1 MSLSMQEILP
11 DGGLASF
18 QNEVSKLADL
28 GRYEDAYIVHAAEGE
43 TIVPMAVF
51 DENPRLK
58 AMLFAQMRGMGIDPQ
73 RYIVGNELNSINPVT
88 GQPEFFLKKIFKQ
101 AKKAVKKLAP
111 YAGTIAGIA
120 GLGPMGSAIVGAGVP
135 LLMGEDMSA
144 AIAGGLGGYG
154 AGSAFGTAEW
164 ARRAGKT
171 GYDDYALA
179 KLFGDQGGIGPAF
192 DQVKKNLGFGKT
204 AGSQKLD
211 AETISQLGLEDN
223 ATWADI
229 AKDESLRKRHDWL
242 VKKGVIKNPASAA
255 NWAPWLKAG
264 SAFSPAILEG
274 MKPDDS
280 PMGMPHGW
288 DNIYPSNP
296 WYGNWAAPGT
306 IDAMAAGNAD
316 GGIIQKFE
324 NGGKVDID
332 IKEIESLMQYNEMTY
347 EEAKEYLENLKRK
360 EMNTGGI
367 VQLAEGTGPRGVHP
381 GTSLDEIIENVHRAD
396 RSLFLRGGEKKLNV
410 PYDEM
415 MNKQMMNF
423 LIEEFERGPTDFE
436 RKYGNKVTETIRGI
450 MGLRTK
456 EDLTRD
462 QGAVFDDNSSEI
474 VGYNIANGG
483 IINTYDNGGPVDMPY
498 DPEGTREEITEMYP
512 AFPYLSEKYENT
524 RNKRKD
530 FNPLDYKEAYL
541 MLMQNMKPDTDRE
554 IHEQEFLNWFNIDP
568 NSEEF
573 EDRKNR
579 LLRLLSNMPQGGF
592 GYESIEE
599 HRAEDGFEVFQNQ
612 NAIPGPVGSGIG
624 FGMER
629 ANQELAFAEGG
640 IAHLSAGAF
649 PRMTGAIA
657 GPGGPKDDMVP
668 AMLSD
673 GEFVMTAEAVRNA
686 GGGDRREGARRM
698 YQLMNQLQGAA

>member
-1 MSLSMQEILP
+1 MQEILP

-73 RYIVGNELNSINPVT
+73 RYIVGSEFNSINPIT
-88 GQPEFFLKKIFKQ
+88 GQPEFFLKKIFKE

-120 GLGPMGSAIVGAGVP
+120 GMGPWASAAIGAGVP

-154 AGSAFGTAEW
+154 AGSAMGTAKMFG
-164 ARRAGKT
+164 GKD
-171 GYDDYALA
+171 DDYALA

-192 DQVKKNLGFGKT
+192 NQVKHNLGFGKATSGTQLT
-204 AGSQKLD
+204 AKQAEIAGEGAKVGDSVSKLTDSQ
-211 AETISQLGLEDN
+211 
-223 ATWADI
+223 ADRLMNRGFEFKHGELI
-229 AKDESLRKRHDWL
+229 
-242 VKKGVIKNPASAA
+242 NPASAA
-255 NWAPWLKAG
+255 NWAPWLKVG
-264 SAFSPAILEG
+264 SAFAPAIVEG
-274 MKPDDS
+274 LKQDDS

-288 DNIYPSNP
+288 DNIYPSSP

-316 GGIIQKFE
+316 GGIIQKFNQGSGE
-324 NGGKVDID
+324 EGVVDID
-332 IKEIESLMQYNEMTY
+332 LDSLTWGQRQEYEDLIKLRDYSPTDAFLTARSMD
-347 EEAKEYLENLKRK
+347 L
-360 EMNTGGI
+360 NTGGI

-381 GTSLDEIIENVHRAD
+381 GTEDPGIKGTEDA
-396 RSLFLRGGEKKLNV
+396 V
-410 PYDEM
+410 PELLSNRLQEEQDKQTMPYGEM

-423 LIEEFERGPTDFE
+423 LIEEFEQGPTDFE
-436 RKYGNKVTETIRGI
+436 RKYGNKVTETIRRILGV
-450 MGLRTK
+450 RTK
-456 EDLTRD
+456 EDLARD
-462 QGAVFDDNSSEI
+462 QGAIFGDNSSEI

-483 IINTYDNGGPVDMPY
+483 IINSYNKDQEY
-498 DPEGTREEITEMYP
+498 TE
-512 AFPYLSEKYENT
+512 SKYA
-524 RNKRKD
+524 D
-530 FNPLDYKEAYL
+530 
-541 MLMQNMKPDTDRE
+541 
-554 IHEQEFLNWFNIDP
+554 
-568 NSEEF
+568 
-573 EDRKNR
+573 
-579 LLRLLSNMPQGGF
+579 
-592 GYESIEE
+592 
-599 HRAEDGFEVFQNQ
+599 
-612 NAIPGPVGSGIG
+612 
-624 FGMER
+624 
-629 ANQELAFAEGG
+629 GG

-673 GEFVMTAEAVRNA
+673 GEFVMTADAVRNA
-686 GGGDRREGARRM
+686 GGGSRREGARRM
-698 YQLMNQLQGAA
+698 YQLMNQLEQGAMV

>member
-1 MSLSMQEILP
+1 MQEILP

-73 RYIVGNELNSINPVT
+73 RYIVGSEFNSINPIT
-88 GQPEFFLKKIFKQ
+88 GQPEFFLKKIFKE

-120 GLGPMGSAIVGAGVP
+120 GLGPGWSAAIGAGVP

-154 AGSAFGTAEW
+154 AGSAMGTAKMFG
-164 ARRAGKT
+164 GKD
-171 GYDDYALA
+171 DDYALA

-192 DQVKKNLGFGKT
+192 NQVKHNLGFGKATSGTQLT
-204 AGSQKLD
+204 AKQAEIAGEGAKVGDSVSKLTDSQ
-211 AETISQLGLEDN
+211 
-223 ATWADI
+223 ADRLMNRGFEFKHGELI
-229 AKDESLRKRHDWL
+229 
-242 VKKGVIKNPASAA
+242 NPASAT

-264 SAFSPAILEG
+264 SAFAPAIVEG
-274 MKPDDS
+274 LKQDDS

-288 DNIYPSNP
+288 DNIYPSSP

-316 GGIIQKFE
+316 GGIIQKFNQGSGE
-324 NGGKVDID
+324 EGVVDID
-332 IKEIESLMQYNEMTY
+332 LDSLTWGQRQEYEDLIKLRDYSPTDAFLTARSMH
-347 EEAKEYLENLKRK
+347 L
-360 EMNTGGI
+360 NTGGI
-367 VQLAEGTGPRGVHP
+367 IQLAEGTGLRGVHP
-381 GTSLDEIIENVHRAD
+381 GTEEPGIKGTEDA
-396 RSLFLRGGEKKLNV
+396 V
-410 PYDEM
+410 PALLSNRLQEEQDKQTMPYGEM

-423 LIEEFERGPTDFE
+423 LIEEFEQGPTDFE
-436 RKYGNKVTETIRGI
+436 RKYGNKVTETIRRILGV
-450 MGLRTK
+450 RTK
-456 EDLTRD
+456 EDLARD
-462 QGAVFDDNSSEI
+462 QGAIFGDNSSEI

-483 IINTYDNGGPVDMPY
+483 IINSYNKDQEY
-498 DPEGTREEITEMYP
+498 TE
-512 AFPYLSEKYENT
+512 SKYA
-524 RNKRKD
+524 D
-530 FNPLDYKEAYL
+530 
-541 MLMQNMKPDTDRE
+541 
-554 IHEQEFLNWFNIDP
+554 
-568 NSEEF
+568 
-573 EDRKNR
+573 
-579 LLRLLSNMPQGGF
+579 
-592 GYESIEE
+592 
-599 HRAEDGFEVFQNQ
+599 
-612 NAIPGPVGSGIG
+612 
-624 FGMER
+624 
-629 ANQELAFAEGG
+629 GG

-698 YQLMNQLQGAA
+698 YQLMNQLQQGAMV

>member
-1 MSLSMQEILP
+1 MQEILP

-73 RYIVGNELNSINPVT
+73 RYIVGSEFNSINPIT
-88 GQPEFFLKKIFKQ
+88 GQPEFFLKKIFKE

-120 GLGPMGSAIVGAGVP
+120 GMGPWASAAIGAGVP

-154 AGSAFGTAEW
+154 AGSAMGTAKMFG
-164 ARRAGKT
+164 GKD
-171 GYDDYALA
+171 DDYALA

-192 DQVKKNLGFGKT
+192 NQVKHNLGFGKATSGTQLT
-204 AGSQKLD
+204 AKQAEIAGEGAKVGDSVSKLTDSQ
-211 AETISQLGLEDN
+211 
-223 ATWADI
+223 ADRLMNRGFEFKHGELI
-229 AKDESLRKRHDWL
+229 
-242 VKKGVIKNPASAA
+242 NPASAA

-264 SAFSPAILEG
+264 SAFAPAIVEG
-274 MKPDDS
+274 LKQDDS

-288 DNIYPSNP
+288 DNIYPSSP

-316 GGIIQKFE
+316 GGIIQKFNQGSGE
-324 NGGKVDID
+324 EGVVDID
-332 IKEIESLMQYNEMTY
+332 LDSLTWGQRQEYEDLIKLRDYSPTDAFLTARSMD
-347 EEAKEYLENLKRK
+347 L
-360 EMNTGGI
+360 NTGGI
-367 VQLAEGTGPRGVHP
+367 VQLAEGTGLRGVHP
-381 GTSLDEIIENVHRAD
+381 GTEEPGIKGTEDA
-396 RSLFLRGGEKKLNV
+396 V
-410 PYDEM
+410 PALLSNRLQEEQDKQTMPYGEM

-423 LIEEFERGPTDFE
+423 LIEEFEQGPTDFE
-436 RKYGNKVTETIRGI
+436 RKYGNKVTETIRRILGV
-450 MGLRTK
+450 RTK
-456 EDLTRD
+456 EDLARD
-462 QGAVFDDNSSEI
+462 QGAIFGDNSSEI

-483 IINTYDNGGPVDMPY
+483 IINSYNKDQEY
-498 DPEGTREEITEMYP
+498 TE
-512 AFPYLSEKYENT
+512 SKYA
-524 RNKRKD
+524 D
-530 FNPLDYKEAYL
+530 
-541 MLMQNMKPDTDRE
+541 
-554 IHEQEFLNWFNIDP
+554 
-568 NSEEF
+568 
-573 EDRKNR
+573 
-579 LLRLLSNMPQGGF
+579 
-592 GYESIEE
+592 
-599 HRAEDGFEVFQNQ
+599 
-612 NAIPGPVGSGIG
+612 
-624 FGMER
+624 
-629 ANQELAFAEGG
+629 GG

-673 GEFVMTAEAVRNA
+673 GEFVMTADAVRNA
-686 GGGDRREGARRM
+686 GGGSRREGARRM
-698 YQLMNQLQGAA
+698 YQLMNQLEQGAMV

>member
-1 MSLSMQEILP
+1 MQEILP

-73 RYIVGNELNSINPVT
+73 RYIVGSEFNSINPIT
-88 GQPEFFLKKIFKQ
+88 GQPEFFLKKIFKE

-120 GLGPMGSAIVGAGVP
+120 GMGPWASAAIGAGVP

-154 AGSAFGTAEW
+154 AGSAMGTAKMFG
-164 ARRAGKT
+164 GKD
-171 GYDDYALA
+171 DDYALA

-192 DQVKKNLGFGKT
+192 NQVKHNLGFGKATSGTQLT
-204 AGSQKLD
+204 AKQAEIAGEGAKVGDSVSKLTDSQ
-211 AETISQLGLEDN
+211 
-223 ATWADI
+223 ADRLMNRGFEFKHGELI
-229 AKDESLRKRHDWL
+229 
-242 VKKGVIKNPASAA
+242 NPASAT
-255 NWAPWLKAG
+255 NWAPWLKVG
-264 SAFSPAILEG
+264 SAFAPAIVEG
-274 MKPDDS
+274 LKQDDS

-288 DNIYPSNP
+288 DNIYPSSP

-316 GGIIQKFE
+316 GGIIQKFNQGSGE
-324 NGGKVDID
+324 EGVVDID
-332 IKEIESLMQYNEMTY
+332 LDSLTWGQRQEYEDLIKLRDYSPTDAFLTARSMD
-347 EEAKEYLENLKRK
+347 L
-360 EMNTGGI
+360 NTGGI

-381 GTSLDEIIENVHRAD
+381 GTEEPGIKGTEDA
-396 RSLFLRGGEKKLNV
+396 V
-410 PYDEM
+410 PALLSNRLQEEQDKQTMPYGEM

-423 LIEEFERGPTDFE
+423 LIKEFEQGPTDFE
-436 RKYGNKVTETIRGI
+436 RKYGNKVTETIRRILGV
-450 MGLRTK
+450 RTK
-456 EDLTRD
+456 EDLARD
-462 QGAVFDDNSSEI
+462 QGAIFGDNSSEI

-483 IINTYDNGGPVDMPY
+483 IINSYNKDQEY
-498 DPEGTREEITEMYP
+498 TE
-512 AFPYLSEKYENT
+512 SKYA
-524 RNKRKD
+524 D
-530 FNPLDYKEAYL
+530 
-541 MLMQNMKPDTDRE
+541 
-554 IHEQEFLNWFNIDP
+554 
-568 NSEEF
+568 
-573 EDRKNR
+573 
-579 LLRLLSNMPQGGF
+579 
-592 GYESIEE
+592 
-599 HRAEDGFEVFQNQ
+599 
-612 NAIPGPVGSGIG
+612 
-624 FGMER
+624 
-629 ANQELAFAEGG
+629 GG

-673 GEFVMTAEAVRNA
+673 GEFVMTADAVRNA
-686 GGGDRREGARRM
+686 GGGSRREGARRM
-698 YQLMNQLQGAA
+698 YQLMNQLEQGAMV

>member
-1 MSLSMQEILP
+1 MQEILP

-73 RYIVGNELNSINPVT
+73 RYIVGSEFNSINPIT
-88 GQPEFFLKKIFKQ
+88 GQPEFFLKKIFKE

-120 GLGPMGSAIVGAGVP
+120 GLGPGWSAAIGAGVP

-154 AGSAFGTAEW
+154 AGSAMGTAKMFG
-164 ARRAGKT
+164 GKD
-171 GYDDYALA
+171 DDYALA

-192 DQVKKNLGFGKT
+192 NQVKHNLGFGKATSGTQLT
-204 AGSQKLD
+204 AKQAEIAGEGAKVGDSVSKLTDSQ
-211 AETISQLGLEDN
+211 
-223 ATWADI
+223 ADRLMNRGFEFKHGELI
-229 AKDESLRKRHDWL
+229 
-242 VKKGVIKNPASAA
+242 NPASAA
-255 NWAPWLKAG
+255 NWAPWLKVG
-264 SAFSPAILEG
+264 SAFAPAIVEG
-274 MKPDDS
+274 LKQDDS

-288 DNIYPSNP
+288 DNIYPSSP

-316 GGIIQKFE
+316 GGIIQKFNQGSGE
-324 NGGKVDID
+324 EGVVDID
-332 IKEIESLMQYNEMTY
+332 LDSLTWGQRQEYEDLIKLRDYSPTDAFLTARSMD
-347 EEAKEYLENLKRK
+347 L
-360 EMNTGGI
+360 NTGGI
-367 VQLAEGTGPRGVHP
+367 VQLAEGTGLRGVHP
-381 GTSLDEIIENVHRAD
+381 GTEEPGIKGTEDA
-396 RSLFLRGGEKKLNV
+396 V
-410 PYDEM
+410 PALLSNRLQEEQDKQTMPYGEM

-423 LIEEFERGPTDFE
+423 LIEEFEQGPTDFE
-436 RKYGNKVTETIRGI
+436 RKYGNKVTETIRRILGV
-450 MGLRTK
+450 RTK
-456 EDLTRD
+456 EDLARD
-462 QGAVFDDNSSEI
+462 QGAIFGDNSSEI

-483 IINTYDNGGPVDMPY
+483 IINSYNKDQEY
-498 DPEGTREEITEMYP
+498 TE
-512 AFPYLSEKYENT
+512 SKYA
-524 RNKRKD
+524 D
-530 FNPLDYKEAYL
+530 
-541 MLMQNMKPDTDRE
+541 
-554 IHEQEFLNWFNIDP
+554 
-568 NSEEF
+568 
-573 EDRKNR
+573 
-579 LLRLLSNMPQGGF
+579 
-592 GYESIEE
+592 
-599 HRAEDGFEVFQNQ
+599 
-612 NAIPGPVGSGIG
+612 
-624 FGMER
+624 
-629 ANQELAFAEGG
+629 GG

-698 YQLMNQLQGAA
+698 YQLMNQLQQGAMV

>member
-1 MSLSMQEILP
+1 MQEILP

-73 RYIVGNELNSINPVT
+73 RYIVGSEFNSINPIT
-88 GQPEFFLKKIFKQ
+88 GQPEFFLKKIFKE

-120 GLGPMGSAIVGAGVP
+120 GMGPWASAAIGAGVP

-154 AGSAFGTAEW
+154 AGSAMGTAKMFG
-164 ARRAGKT
+164 GKD
-171 GYDDYALA
+171 DDYALA

-192 DQVKKNLGFGKT
+192 NQVKHNLGFGKATSGTQLT
-204 AGSQKLD
+204 AKQAEIAGEGAKVGDSVSKLTDSQ
-211 AETISQLGLEDN
+211 
-223 ATWADI
+223 ADRLMNRGFEFKHGELI
-229 AKDESLRKRHDWL
+229 
-242 VKKGVIKNPASAA
+242 NPASAA
-255 NWAPWLKAG
+255 NWAPWLKVG
-264 SAFSPAILEG
+264 SAFAPAIVEG
-274 MKPDDS
+274 LKQDDS

-288 DNIYPSNP
+288 DNIYPSSP

-316 GGIIQKFE
+316 GGIIQKFNQGSGE
-324 NGGKVDID
+324 EGVVDID
-332 IKEIESLMQYNEMTY
+332 LDSLTWGQRQEYEDLIKLRDYSPTDAFLTARSMD
-347 EEAKEYLENLKRK
+347 L
-360 EMNTGGI
+360 NTGGI

-381 GTSLDEIIENVHRAD
+381 GTEEPGIKGTEDA
-396 RSLFLRGGEKKLNV
+396 V
-410 PYDEM
+410 PALLSNRLQEEQDKQTMPYGEM

-423 LIEEFERGPTDFE
+423 LIEEFEQGPTDFE
-436 RKYGNKVTETIRGI
+436 RKYGNKVTETIRRILGV
-450 MGLRTK
+450 RTK
-456 EDLTRD
+456 EDLARD
-462 QGAVFDDNSSEI
+462 QGAIFGDNSSEI

-483 IINTYDNGGPVDMPY
+483 IINSYNKDQEY
-498 DPEGTREEITEMYP
+498 TE
-512 AFPYLSEKYENT
+512 SKYA
-524 RNKRKD
+524 D
-530 FNPLDYKEAYL
+530 
-541 MLMQNMKPDTDRE
+541 
-554 IHEQEFLNWFNIDP
+554 
-568 NSEEF
+568 
-573 EDRKNR
+573 
-579 LLRLLSNMPQGGF
+579 
-592 GYESIEE
+592 
-599 HRAEDGFEVFQNQ
+599 
-612 NAIPGPVGSGIG
+612 
-624 FGMER
+624 
-629 ANQELAFAEGG
+629 GG

-673 GEFVMTAEAVRNA
+673 GEFVMTADAVRNA
-686 GGGDRREGARRM
+686 GGGSRREGARRM
-698 YQLMNQLQGAA
+698 YQLMNQLEQGAMV

>member
-1 MSLSMQEILP
+1 MQEILP

-73 RYIVGNELNSINPVT
+73 RYIVGSEFNSINPIT
-88 GQPEFFLKKIFKQ
+88 GQPEFFLKKIFKE

-120 GLGPMGSAIVGAGVP
+120 GMGPWASAAIGAGVP

-154 AGSAFGTAEW
+154 AGSAMGT
-164 ARRAGKT
+164 RGQ
-171 GYDDYALA
+171 DYIWDEGIFA
-179 KLFGDQGGIGPAF
+179 KGSMDQL
-192 DQVKKNLGFGKT
+192 KENLGFGK
-204 AGSQKLD
+204 
-211 AETISQLGLEDN
+211 
-223 ATWADI
+223 ATSGTELTKAQADRLMNRGFEFKHGELI
-229 AKDESLRKRHDWL
+229 
-242 VKKGVIKNPASAA
+242 NPASAT

-264 SAFSPAILEG
+264 SAFAPAIVEG
-274 MKPDDS
+274 LKQDDS

-288 DNIYPSNP
+288 DNIYPSSP

-316 GGIIQKFE
+316 GGIIQKFNQGSGE
-324 NGGKVDID
+324 EGVVDID
-332 IKEIESLMQYNEMTY
+332 LDSLTWGQRQEYEDLIKLRDYSPTDAFLTARSMD
-347 EEAKEYLENLKRK
+347 L
-360 EMNTGGI
+360 NTGGI

-381 GTSLDEIIENVHRAD
+381 GTEEPGIKGTEDA
-396 RSLFLRGGEKKLNV
+396 V
-410 PYDEM
+410 PALLSNRLQEEQDKQTMPYGEM

-423 LIEEFERGPTDFE
+423 LIEEFEQGPTDFE
-436 RKYGNKVTETIRGI
+436 RKYGNKVTETIRRILGV
-450 MGLRTK
+450 RTK
-456 EDLTRD
+456 EDLARD
-462 QGAVFDDNSSEI
+462 QGAIFGDNSSEI

-483 IINTYDNGGPVDMPY
+483 IINSYNKDQEY
-498 DPEGTREEITEMYP
+498 TE
-512 AFPYLSEKYENT
+512 SKYA
-524 RNKRKD
+524 D
-530 FNPLDYKEAYL
+530 
-541 MLMQNMKPDTDRE
+541 
-554 IHEQEFLNWFNIDP
+554 
-568 NSEEF
+568 
-573 EDRKNR
+573 
-579 LLRLLSNMPQGGF
+579 
-592 GYESIEE
+592 
-599 HRAEDGFEVFQNQ
+599 
-612 NAIPGPVGSGIG
+612 
-624 FGMER
+624 
-629 ANQELAFAEGG
+629 GG

-673 GEFVMTAEAVRNA
+673 GEFVMTADAVRNA
-686 GGGDRREGARRM
+686 GGGSRREGARRM
-698 YQLMNQLQGAA
+698 YQLMNQLEQGAMV

>member
-1 MSLSMQEILP
+1 MQEILP

-73 RYIVGNELNSINPVT
+73 RYIVGSEFNSINPIT
-88 GQPEFFLKKIFKQ
+88 GQPEFFLKKIFKE

-120 GLGPMGSAIVGAGVP
+120 GMGPWASAAIGAGVP

-154 AGSAFGTAEW
+154 AGSAMGTAKMFG
-164 ARRAGKT
+164 GKD
-171 GYDDYALA
+171 DDYALA

-192 DQVKKNLGFGKT
+192 NQVKHNLGFGKATSGTQLT
-204 AGSQKLD
+204 AKQAEIAGEGAKVGDSVSKLTDSQ
-211 AETISQLGLEDN
+211 
-223 ATWADI
+223 ADRLMNRGFEFKHGELI
-229 AKDESLRKRHDWL
+229 
-242 VKKGVIKNPASAA
+242 NPASAT

-264 SAFSPAILEG
+264 SAFAPAIVEG
-274 MKPDDS
+274 LKQDDS

-288 DNIYPSNP
+288 DNIYPSSP

-316 GGIIQKFE
+316 GGIIQKFNQGSGE
-324 NGGKVDID
+324 EGVVDID
-332 IKEIESLMQYNEMTY
+332 LDSLTWGQRQEYEDLIKLRDYSPTDAFLTARSMD
-347 EEAKEYLENLKRK
+347 L
-360 EMNTGGI
+360 NTGGI

-381 GTSLDEIIENVHRAD
+381 GTEEPGIKGTEDA
-396 RSLFLRGGEKKLNV
+396 V
-410 PYDEM
+410 PELLSNRLQEEQDKQTMTYGEM

-423 LIEEFERGPTDFE
+423 LIEEFEQGPTDFE
-436 RKYGNKVTETIRGI
+436 RKYGNKVTETIRRILGV
-450 MGLRTK
+450 RTK
-456 EDLTRD
+456 EDLASD
-462 QGAVFDDNSSEI
+462 QGAIFGYNSSEI

-483 IINTYDNGGPVDMPY
+483 IINSYNKDQEY
-498 DPEGTREEITEMYP
+498 TE
-512 AFPYLSEKYENT
+512 SKYA
-524 RNKRKD
+524 D
-530 FNPLDYKEAYL
+530 
-541 MLMQNMKPDTDRE
+541 
-554 IHEQEFLNWFNIDP
+554 
-568 NSEEF
+568 
-573 EDRKNR
+573 
-579 LLRLLSNMPQGGF
+579 
-592 GYESIEE
+592 
-599 HRAEDGFEVFQNQ
+599 
-612 NAIPGPVGSGIG
+612 
-624 FGMER
+624 
-629 ANQELAFAEGG
+629 GG

-673 GEFVMTAEAVRNA
+673 GEFVMTADAVRNA
-686 GGGDRREGARRM
+686 GGGSRREGARRM
-698 YQLMNQLQGAA
+698 YQLMNQLEQGAMV

>member
-1 MSLSMQEILP
+1 MQEILP

-73 RYIVGNELNSINPVT
+73 RYIVGSEFNSINPIT
-88 GQPEFFLKKIFKQ
+88 GQPEFFLKKIFKE

-120 GLGPMGSAIVGAGVP
+120 GMGPWASAAIGAGVP

-154 AGSAFGTAEW
+154 AGSAMGTAKMFG
-164 ARRAGKT
+164 GKD
-171 GYDDYALA
+171 DDYALA

-192 DQVKKNLGFGKT
+192 NQVKHNLGFGKATSGTQLT
-204 AGSQKLD
+204 AQQAEIAGEGAKVGDSVSKLTDSQ
-211 AETISQLGLEDN
+211 
-223 ATWADI
+223 ADRLMNRGFEFKHGELI
-229 AKDESLRKRHDWL
+229 
-242 VKKGVIKNPASAA
+242 NPASAA
-255 NWAPWLKAG
+255 NWAPWLKVG
-264 SAFSPAILEG
+264 SAFAPAIVEG
-274 MKPDDS
+274 LKQDDS

-288 DNIYPSNP
+288 DNIYPSSP

-316 GGIIQKFE
+316 GGIIQKFNQGSGE
-324 NGGKVDID
+324 EGVVDID
-332 IKEIESLMQYNEMTY
+332 LDSLTWGQRQEYEDLIKLRDYSPTDAFLTARSMD
-347 EEAKEYLENLKRK
+347 L
-360 EMNTGGI
+360 NTGGI

-381 GTSLDEIIENVHRAD
+381 GTEEPGIKGTEDA
-396 RSLFLRGGEKKLNV
+396 V
-410 PYDEM
+410 PALLSNRLQEEQDKQTMPYGEM

-423 LIEEFERGPTDFE
+423 LIEEFEQGPTDFE
-436 RKYGNKVTETIRGI
+436 RKYGNKVTETIRRILGV
-450 MGLRTK
+450 RTK
-456 EDLTRD
+456 EDLARD
-462 QGAVFDDNSSEI
+462 QGAIFGDNSSEI

-483 IINTYDNGGPVDMPY
+483 IINSYNKDQEY
-498 DPEGTREEITEMYP
+498 TE
-512 AFPYLSEKYENT
+512 SKYA
-524 RNKRKD
+524 D
-530 FNPLDYKEAYL
+530 
-541 MLMQNMKPDTDRE
+541 
-554 IHEQEFLNWFNIDP
+554 
-568 NSEEF
+568 
-573 EDRKNR
+573 
-579 LLRLLSNMPQGGF
+579 
-592 GYESIEE
+592 
-599 HRAEDGFEVFQNQ
+599 
-612 NAIPGPVGSGIG
+612 
-624 FGMER
+624 
-629 ANQELAFAEGG
+629 GG

-673 GEFVMTAEAVRNA
+673 GEFVMTADAVRNA
-686 GGGDRREGARRM
+686 GGGSRREGARRM
-698 YQLMNQLQGAA
+698 YQLMNQLEQGAMV

>member
-1 MSLSMQEILP
+1 MQEILP

-73 RYIVGNELNSINPVT
+73 RYIVGSEFNSINPIT
-88 GQPEFFLKKIFKQ
+88 GQPEFFLKKIFKE

-120 GLGPMGSAIVGAGVP
+120 GMGPWASAAIGAGVP

-154 AGSAFGTAEW
+154 AGSAMGTAKMFG
-164 ARRAGKT
+164 GKD
-171 GYDDYALA
+171 DDYALA

-192 DQVKKNLGFGKT
+192 NQVKHNLGFGKATSGTQLT
-204 AGSQKLD
+204 AKQAEIAGEGAKVGDSVSKLTDSQ
-211 AETISQLGLEDN
+211 
-223 ATWADI
+223 ADRLMNRGFEFKHGELI
-229 AKDESLRKRHDWL
+229 
-242 VKKGVIKNPASAA
+242 NPASAT
-255 NWAPWLKAG
+255 NWAPWLKVG
-264 SAFSPAILEG
+264 SAFAPAIVEG
-274 MKPDDS
+274 LKQDDS

-288 DNIYPSNP
+288 DNIYPSSP

-316 GGIIQKFE
+316 GGIIQKFNQGSGE
-324 NGGKVDID
+324 EGVVDID
-332 IKEIESLMQYNEMTY
+332 LDSLTWGQRQEYEDLIKLRDYSPTDAFLTARSMD
-347 EEAKEYLENLKRK
+347 L
-360 EMNTGGI
+360 NTGGI

-381 GTSLDEIIENVHRAD
+381 GTEEPGIKGTEDA
-396 RSLFLRGGEKKLNV
+396 V
-410 PYDEM
+410 PALLSNRLQEEQDKQTMPYGEM

-423 LIEEFERGPTDFE
+423 LIEEFEQGPTDFE
-436 RKYGNKVTETIRGI
+436 RKYGNKVTETIRRILGV
-450 MGLRTK
+450 RTK
-456 EDLTRD
+456 EDLARD
-462 QGAVFDDNSSEI
+462 QGAIFGDNSSEI

-483 IINTYDNGGPVDMPY
+483 IINSYNKDQEY
-498 DPEGTREEITEMYP
+498 TE
-512 AFPYLSEKYENT
+512 SKYA
-524 RNKRKD
+524 D
-530 FNPLDYKEAYL
+530 
-541 MLMQNMKPDTDRE
+541 
-554 IHEQEFLNWFNIDP
+554 
-568 NSEEF
+568 
-573 EDRKNR
+573 
-579 LLRLLSNMPQGGF
+579 
-592 GYESIEE
+592 
-599 HRAEDGFEVFQNQ
+599 
-612 NAIPGPVGSGIG
+612 
-624 FGMER
+624 
-629 ANQELAFAEGG
+629 GG

-673 GEFVMTAEAVRNA
+673 GEFVMTADAVRNA
-686 GGGDRREGARRM
+686 GGGSRREGARRM
-698 YQLMNQLQGAA
+698 YQLMNQLEQGAMV